1 MKDNYIKPNIR
12 EKIINDKPL
21 SDYSIRTVDVID
33 ESSSSLDS
41 QGQINEMIGMEDE
54 KGYNVFGINT
64 IN

>member
-41 QGQINEMIGMEDE
+41 
-54 KGYNVFGINT
+54 
-64 IN
+64 